1 MCAEPVHDST
11 LKFYGRRK
19 GKKLRTRRQEAL
31 DAIMASAQISLP
43 DGDPAVDP
51 AGFFDFTPRE
61 IWLEIGFGGGEHLA
75 YHAAENPDIGMIGC
89 EPFLNGI
96 ASLCLQMHDRHL
108 KNIRIWPED
117 ARLFMA
123 RLQTASLDRCFII
136 NSDPWPKKRHHKRR
150 FIQQETLD
158 ELARLLKPGAE
169 LRMATDH
176 PGLAS
181 WLIEKTYFHD
191 KFEWTAKTAADWRTR
206 PDDLPETKFQNKGL
220 KAGRPTVF
228 LNFRRGA

>member
-1 MCAEPVHDST
+1 MSPSQDTETKPR
-11 LKFYGRRK
+11 FYGRRK
-19 GKKLRTRRQEAL
+19 GKKLRTRRQGAFDSVMAETNITLPAG
-31 DAIMASAQISLP
+31 DAP
-43 DGDPAVDP
+43 VDP
-51 AGFFDFTPRE
+51 ASFFDFTPRAL
-61 IWLEIGFGGGEHLA
+61 WLEIGFGMGEHLA
-75 YHAAENPDIGMIGC
+75 YQAVEHPDIAMIGC
-89 EPFLNGI
+89 EPFINGI
-96 ASLCLQMHDRHL
+96 ASLCTQIEEHDL

-123 RLQTASLDRCFII
+123 RLQDASLDRCFII

-158 ELARLLKPGAE
+158 TLARLLKPGAE

-176 PGLAS
+176 PALAA
-181 WLIEKTYFHD
+181 WLVEKTCFHPQ
-191 KFEWTAKTAADWRTR
+191 FEWTAETAADWRTR

-228 LNFRRGA
+228 LNFRRKA